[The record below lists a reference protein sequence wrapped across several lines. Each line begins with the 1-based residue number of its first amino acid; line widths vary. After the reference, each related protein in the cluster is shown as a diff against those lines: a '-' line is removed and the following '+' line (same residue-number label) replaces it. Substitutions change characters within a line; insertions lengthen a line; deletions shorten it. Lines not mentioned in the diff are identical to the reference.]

1 MPFRVVSRI
10 RALGAPAVVVPSAI
24 ALLVLLVI
32 VVAAPVLAP
41 YDPDAQHRDAPFA
54 PPTAVHLFVPGR
66 WVPTRPFVDIARDA
80 AERQV
85 PAHAP
90 IVLWHR
96 ETVDGMN
103 GVTATRTRLF
113 GVDPPAYLF
122 LLGSDRY
129 GRDRLSRLLV
139 GARISLGGGLL
150 AAAVSV
156 GLGLLLGGV
165 AGFRGGVA
173 DRTLVRVAALFL
185 AVPWLYLLLA
195 LRAALPLDLPPTR
208 TLLLL
213 AATIGLAGW
222 ARPALLVR
230 AVVLSGR
237 SRGYVE
243 AARSSGASEWFV
255 LRRHILPQAL
265 IVVVT
270 QAAMLAP
277 QFALAEMTLSF
288 LGLGV
293 NEPLASWGTL
303 LADVSRDHLLEPSWY
318 VLAPVMVVIA
328 VFILFQRAADA
339 VIERAS
345 EVTA

>member
-1 MPFRVVSRI
+1 M
-10 RALGAPAVVVPSAI
+10 VPSAI

-54 PPTAVHLFVPGR
+54 PPTPVHLFVPGR
-66 WVPTRPFVDIARDA
+66 WVPTRPFVDVAPA
-80 AERQV
+80 GATAPAMVPGMANPAERSV
-85 PAHAP
+85 PARAP

-96 ETVDGMN
+96 ETVEGMN

-173 DRTLVRVAALFL
+173 DRSLVRVAALFL

-208 TLLLL
+208 TLFLL